1 MLIMTLRIRGRIKE
15 AGILLSIGRSKKE
28 IVGQFV
34 IEAVFLLLM
43 GFLLAV
49 IIFIPVSSMLN
60 THLFATV
67 MQETIKDIQLTTRN
81 TNYLQLDIYKTIL
94 LLGTETG
101 MTALTVIVSS
111 AMVLSLKPKEILTKM
126 S

>member
-1 MLIMTLRIRGRIKE
+1 
-15 AGILLSIGRSKKE
+15 
-28 IVGQFV
+28 
-34 IEAVFLLLM
+34 M

-49 IIFIPVSSMLN
+49 IIFIPVSTMLN

-67 MQETIKDIQLTTRN
+67 MQETIKDIQLTTKN
-81 TNYLQLDIYKTIL
+81 TNYLQLDFYKTKL